1 MLSWFYVK
9 SESLLPLEHMNYTQ
23 SLLKAREADTQV
35 DAEVLAGRMEL
46 SRNFDALNAQ
56 IQRYGESFKQLQSLP
71 GFLSKDDAE
80 QVLGLLDQLD
90 QSWQKKRYLID
101 QIKRNYSV
109 LRNSISFY
117 QKLSSEKLVMFS
129 SQEVRSQMETL
140 VRDVLFFARQY
151 DLKNLAHIE
160 AKMQSLQAL
169 KSALGTSAEKKE
181 LESLLLHTRV
191 IIDYQPKVDQ
201 NIRDN
206 VQLQLSPLFDKI
218 FQRYYIGYVTA
229 RDQAQ
234 IYRYLLYMGSI
245 LLTIYLAFTFIRL
258 EQTRI
263 SLSLAN
269 KQIIR
274 RLRAQKRAE
283 KNLLLHDTAFN
294 NTHEAITITD
304 EDGKIMEVNP
314 AFSRITGYE
323 RGEVLGRNPRVLK
336 SGLHDN
342 EFYRN
347 MWKSITINGN
357 WRGEIWNK
365 NKYGEIYPEILS
377 ITAIR
382 NSKNKIKNFVAVFS
396 DISHLKE
403 HEKKLHKMAHYD
415 GLTNL
420 PNRVLLI
427 DRLKQA
433 QSIIKRS
440 KQLLAICFLDLDG
453 FKPVNDSFGHDVGD
467 ALLVEISNRI
477 QGRLR
482 ASDTVARIG
491 GDEFVILL
499 TGLEKIEEC
508 FLFVN
513 RLMQA
518 ISAPYLIENET
529 ISLSAS
535 IGISIYPQDDAD
547 ADTLLRHA
555 DQAMY
560 QAKREGKNTYCLF
573 DPEKDTEERSLNER
587 IKRIRQAIENE
598 EMEVH
603 YQPKLDLRAGRVTG
617 AEALIRWQHPDQGLI
632 MPNDFLPLIDDHEV
646 SLVMGNWI
654 IRQVLRQMQQW
665 KKQGIELD
673 VSINVSSLQIQ
684 HSDFVQELKS
694 LLLQFPDID
703 PSRLELEILE
713 TAALED
719 IVNISRVINEC
730 RKIGVRFA
738 LDDFGT
744 GYSSLTYLKRL
755 PATTLK
761 VDLTF
766 VRDMHLDPENLA
778 IINAIMGLAN
788 AFQLNVVA
796 EGVEEVVHGRMLLQ
810 MGCTQVQGYAISRP
824 LGAEDFI
831 KWLKTWQI
839 PDQLSSIQHLYWD
852 EKDYQIL
859 CVEVELQRYVALTS
873 YSVNQQKP
881 FPFIDSGKTNG
892 CSFGTWYRGSGKKH
906 YSHIMPLYQHIGEA
920 HEELHQ
926 LAAQIESHMI
936 DGNPDAARHSLD
948 ELLKVRDKILALTQ
962 QLSIRVAHID

>member
-1 MLSWFYVK
+1 MLSWFYIK

-23 SLLKAREADTQV
+23 SLLKAREANAQV

-46 SRNFDALNAQ
+46 SRNFDALNEQ
-56 IQRYGESFKQLQSLP
+56 MQRYGKSFKELQSLP
-71 GFLSKDDAE
+71 DFLTETDKN
-80 QVLGLLDQLD
+80 QVVTLLDQLD

-101 QIKRNYSV
+101 QIKRSYSV
-109 LRNSISFY
+109 LRNSISLY
-117 QKLSSEKLVMFS
+117 QKLSNEKLAQIGG
-129 SQEVRSQMETL
+129 QEVRLQLESL
-140 VRDVLFFARQY
+140 VRDVLFFVRQY
-151 DLKNLAHIE
+151 DLKNLSRIE
-160 AKMQSLQAL
+160 ETLQKLKEL
-169 KSALGTSAEKKE
+169 KSELKTSNEKKE
-181 LESLLLHTRV
+181 LESLLLHTRI

-201 NIRDN
+201 NIRQSI
-206 VQLQLSPLFDKI
+206 QLQLSTLFDKI
-218 FQRYYIGYVTA
+218 FQTYHTGYVAA
-229 RDQAQ
+229 RENARV
-234 IYRYLLYMGSI
+234 YRYLLYMGSI
-245 LLTIYLAFTFIRL
+245 LLTIYLSFTFIRL
-258 EQTRI
+258 EQTRQ

-304 EDGKIMEVNP
+304 EEGTIIEVNP

-323 RGEVLGRNPRVLK
+323 KGEVLGRNPRVLK
-336 SGLHDN
+336 SGLHDR
-342 EFYRN
+342 EFYSN
-347 MWKSITINGN
+347 MWKNITQNGN
-357 WRGEIWNK
+357 WRGEIWNR

-382 NSKNKIKNFVAVFS
+382 NSKDKVKNFVAVFS

-415 GLTNL
+415 GLTSL

-433 QSIIKRS
+433 QSIIRRS
-440 KQLLAICFLDLDG
+440 NKLLAICFLDLDG
-453 FKPVNDSFGHDVGD
+453 FKPVNDTFGHDVGD

-477 QGRLR
+477 QSRLR

-499 TGLEKIEEC
+499 TNLDKIEEC
-508 FLFVN
+508 FLFVK

-518 ISAPYLIENET
+518 IAIPYPINNET

-535 IGISIYPQDDAD
+535 IGITLYPQDDAD

-560 QAKREGKNTYCLF
+560 QAKSEGKNVYCLF
-573 DPEKDTEERSLNER
+573 DPEKDTEERSFNER
-587 IKRIRQAIENE
+587 IKRIKQAIGNNE
-598 EMEVH
+598 MQVH
-603 YQPKLDLRAGRVTG
+603 YQPKVDLRTGRVIG

-632 MPNDFLPLIDDHEV
+632 MPNDFLPLIEDHEV
-646 SLVMGNWI
+646 SLLLGRWI
-654 IRQVLRQMQQW
+654 IRRVLWQMQQW
-665 KKQGIELD
+665 KKQGID
-673 VSINVSSLQIQ
+673 MGVSINVSSLQIQ
-684 HSDFVQELKS
+684 HVDFVEELKS
-694 LLLQFPDID
+694 LLQQFPDID
-703 PSRLELEILE
+703 PSNLELEILE

-730 RKIGVRFA
+730 RKIGVLFS

-761 VDLTF
+761 IDLSF
-766 VRDMHLDPENLA
+766 VRDMHQDPENLA
-778 IINAIMGLAN
+778 IINAIMGLAS

-796 EGVEEVVHGRMLLQ
+796 EGVEELVHGRMLMQ

-824 LGAEDFI
+824 LSAQNFI
-831 KWLKTWQI
+831 DWLTTWQM
-839 PDQLSSIQHLYWD
+839 PEEWSSIRHLQWD

-859 CVEVELQRYVALTS
+859 NAEVGLQRYVALTS
-873 YSVNQQKP
+873 YSVKQQKP
-881 FPFIDSGKTNG
+881 LPFIDSGKTTR
-892 CSFGTWYRGSGKKH
+892 CAFGAWYRGPGKKYYGH
-906 YSHIMPLYQHIGEA
+906 LMPLYQKIGEA
-920 HEELHQ
+920 HEELHR
-926 LAAQIESHMI
+926 LTSSIETNMI
-936 DGNPDAARHSLD
+936 EGNPDEANHSQD
-948 ELLKVRDKILALTQ
+948 ELLELRDKILALMQ
-962 QLSIRVAHID
+962 QLSIQVAHIN

>member
-1 MLSWFYVK
+1 
-9 SESLLPLEHMNYTQ
+9 MNYTQ
-23 SLLKAREADTQV
+23 SLLKAREADAQV

-56 IQRYGESFKQLQSLP
+56 MQRYRESFTALQSLP
-71 GFLSKDDAE
+71 DFLSEADKN
-80 QVLGLLDQLD
+80 QVVTHLQQLEK
-90 QSWQKKRYLID
+90 SWQTKTYLID

-109 LRNSISFY
+109 LRNSISLY
-117 QKLSSEKLVMFS
+117 QKLSHEKLAMIGN
-129 SQEVRSQMETL
+129 QEVRSHLETL
-140 VRDVLFFARQY
+140 VRDVLFFVRQY
-151 DLKNLAHIE
+151 DLKNLSRIDTT
-160 AKMQSLQAL
+160 LQKLEAL
-169 KSALGTSAEKKE
+169 KSTLKTSVEREELG
-181 LESLLLHTRV
+181 SLLLHTQV

-201 NIRDN
+201 NIRDSM
-206 VQLQLSPLFDKI
+206 QLQLSTLFDKI
-218 FQRYYIGYVTA
+218 FQTYYSGYVSA

-234 IYRYLLYMGSI
+234 GYRYLLYIGSI
-245 LLTIYLAFTFIRL
+245 LLTIYLAYTFIRL
-258 EQTRI
+258 EQTRQ
-263 SLSLAN
+263 SLSVAN

-274 RLRAQKRAE
+274 RYRAQKKAE

-304 EDGKIMEVNP
+304 KEGSIIEVNP

-336 SGLHDN
+336 SGLHDG

-347 MWKSITINGN
+347 MWKNITINGN
-357 WRGEIWNK
+357 WRGEIWNR

-377 ITAIR
+377 ITAVR
-382 NSKNKIKNFVAVFS
+382 NSRGNIKNFVAVFS

-433 QSIIKRS
+433 QAMIKRS
-440 KQLLAICFLDLDG
+440 NKLLAICFLDLDG
-453 FKPVNDSFGHDVGD
+453 FKPVNDTFGHDTGD

-499 TGLEKIEEC
+499 TELDKIEEC
-508 FLFVN
+508 FLFVK
-513 RLMQA
+513 RLMQSIA
-518 ISAPYLIENET
+518 SPYPIESESISI
-529 ISLSAS
+529 SAS
-535 IGISIYPQDDAD
+535 IGITLYPQDDVD

-587 IKRIRQAIENE
+587 IKRIRQAIQNN
-598 EMEVH
+598 EMEIH
-603 YQPKLDLRAGRVTG
+603 YQPKVDLKAGRVTG
-617 AEALIRWQHPDQGLI
+617 AEALIRWQHPDQGMI
-632 MPNDFLPLIDDHEV
+632 MPNDFLPLIEDHEV
-646 SLVMGNWI
+646 SLILGRWI
-654 IRQVLRQMQQW
+654 IRRVLWQMQQW
-665 KKQGIELD
+665 KEQGIELCI
-673 VSINVSSLQIQ
+673 SINVSSMQIQ
-684 HSDFVQELKS
+684 HADFVEELKS
-694 LLLQFPDID
+694 LLQQYPDIQ
-703 PSRLELEILE
+703 PFNLELEVLE

-719 IVNISRVINEC
+719 IVNISRVINDC
-730 RKIGVRFA
+730 RKIGVHFS

-761 VDLTF
+761 IDLSF

-788 AFQLNVVA
+788 AFQLSVVA
-796 EGVEEVVHGRMLLQ
+796 EGVEELVHGRMLQQ

-824 LGAEDFI
+824 LNAADFI
-831 KWLKTWQI
+831 SWLKNWQL
-839 PDQLSSIQHLYWD
+839 PELWSSIQHLHWD

-873 YSVNQQKP
+873 YSVKQQKP
-881 FPFIDSGKTNG
+881 FPFGDSGKPTG
-892 CSFGTWYRGSGKKH
+892 CAFGIWYSGPGKKH
-906 YSHIMPLYQHIGEA
+906 YGHLTPLYQQIGAA

-926 LAAQIESHMI
+926 LAARIEDHMI
-936 DGNPDAARHSLD
+936 EGNSSEADHCLD
-948 ELLKVRDKILALTQ
+948 ELLKVRDKILALML
-962 QLSIRVAHID
+962 QLSIQVAHIE